1 MSIVHEYLWRTVLD
15 VSDQVLLS
23 LMTGK
28 PLPRMEELRT
38 PEVANSNV
46 AIVANE
52 YITRL
57 DVVVDDA

>member
-1 MSIVHEYLWRTVLD
+1 MSIVHEHLWCTVLD
-15 VSDQVLLS
+15 VSDQVLFS

-28 PLPRMEELRT
+28 PLARMDELRT
-38 PEVANSNV
+38 PEVTDSNV
-46 AIVANE
+46 AIVADE